1 MKMYHSIDELHKKA
15 KVLLEKTTEIHRL
28 RYQLQKSNPQIEYMV
43 DDAKAIAADIVNGP
57 VDIRLEKC
65 TFQATFG
72 DLPRETVQE
81 VLEMV
86 DDAKAIAADIVNGPI
101 DIRLEK
107 SRA

>member
-1 MKMYHSIDELHKKA
+1 MYHSIDELHKKA

-28 RYQLQKSNPQIEYMV
+28 RYQ
-43 DDAKAIAADIVNGP
+43 
-57 VDIRLEKC
+57 
-65 TFQATFG
+65 ATFG

-81 VLEMV
+81 VLKMV
-86 DDAKAIAADIVNGPI
+86 DDAKAIADDVVNGPV

>member
-1 MKMYHSIDELHKKA
+1 MIRGVRAPTKKRKPKKINIHTHLWIREIMKMYHSIDELHKKA

-28 RYQLQKSNPQIEYMV
+28 RYQLQN
-43 DDAKAIAADIVNGP
+43 
-57 VDIRLEKC
+57 VDIE
-65 TFQATFG
+65 QATFG

-81 VLEMV
+81 VLKMV
-86 DDAKAIAADIVNGPI
+86 DDAKAIADDIVNGPV

>member
-28 RYQLQKSNPQIEYMV
+28 RYQLQKSNPQIEYIIQRLDVDIEYDKNYDFTFQATFGDLPRETVQEVLKMV

-57 VDIRLEKC
+57 VDIRLEK
-65 TFQATFG
+65 
-72 DLPRETVQE
+72 
-81 VLEMV
+81 
-86 DDAKAIAADIVNGPI
+86 
-101 DIRLEK
+101 